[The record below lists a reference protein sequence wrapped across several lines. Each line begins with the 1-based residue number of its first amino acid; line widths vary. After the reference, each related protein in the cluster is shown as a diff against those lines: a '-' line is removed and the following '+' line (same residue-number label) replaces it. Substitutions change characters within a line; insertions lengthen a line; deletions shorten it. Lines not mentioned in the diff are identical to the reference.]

1 MEDEKD
7 SGKLKS
13 CHCKNIVRRITKIP
27 NVELA
32 LSFSIRAATW
42 GVFKQ
47 TLKNRRKSEKGVA
60 SSALMIETDTYVL
73 GRPVTA

>member
-13 CHCKNIVRRITKIP
+13 CYCKDILRRITKIP

-32 LSFSIRAATW
+32 LSFGIRAATW
-42 GVFKQ
+42 DSF
-47 TLKNRRKSEKGVA
+47 
-60 SSALMIETDTYVL
+60 
-73 GRPVTA
+73 